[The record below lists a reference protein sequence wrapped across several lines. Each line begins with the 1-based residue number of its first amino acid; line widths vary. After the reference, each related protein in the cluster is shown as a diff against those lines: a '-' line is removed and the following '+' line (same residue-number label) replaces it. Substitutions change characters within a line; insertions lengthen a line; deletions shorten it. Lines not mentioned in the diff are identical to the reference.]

1 MKALRNPLALGVIGL
16 LAACSSGAPK
26 APDLVPLTPIMST
39 RLAWSTQVGA
49 TLPGQRPLAVPSG
62 VLLTNAAGVL
72 RELDAATGAVR
83 WQANVG
89 VPLNT
94 GAGSDGNT
102 AAVVSQG
109 NELIAVRGGA
119 RVWSQ
124 RLPAPSYTPPLV
136 AGQRVFVLTADRSVV
151 AFDAANGARLWIS
164 NRPADPLVLRHP
176 GALLAVGDTLVAGVG
191 GRLQGVDP
199 NNGRQRWSVALATPR
214 GTNEVERLVDVV
226 GPVAR
231 LGTQVCARAYSAV
244 VACVDARDG
253 TLQWSKASTGLKGV
267 AGNDVAVFGSD
278 SNGRVR
284 AWARQD
290 GRELWSVDRLSL
302 RSLSAPLAVGRVV
315 VLADDNGLVH
325 VLSREDGSDMARLNT
340 DPSGAVAEP
349 VLSGNTLLVQT
360 QNGGVF
366 AWLPE

>member
-1 MKALRNPLALGVIGL
+1 MMAVRLPLILGVMGA
-16 LAACSSGAPK
+16 LAACSGGAPK
-26 APDLVPLTPIMST
+26 APDLQPLTPIMST
-39 RLAWSTQVGA
+39 RLAWSAQVGE
-49 TLPGQRPLAVPSG
+49 TLPGQRPLAVAGG
-62 VLLTNAAGVL
+62 VLLANASGVL
-72 RELDAATGAVR
+72 RELDATTGALR

-89 VPLNT
+89 VPLIT
-94 GAGSDGNT
+94 GAGSDGST

-119 RVWSQ
+119 RAWSQ

-136 AGQRVFVLTADRSVV
+136 AGERVFVLTADRSVM
-151 AFDAANGARLWIS
+151 AFDAANGARLWSS
-164 NRPADPLVLRHP
+164 NRPSDPLVLRHP

-191 GRLQGVDP
+191 GRLQGLDP

-226 GPVAR
+226 SPVAR

-253 TLQWSKASTGLKGV
+253 TLQWSKASTGLKGL
-267 AGNDVAVFGSD
+267 AGNDTAVFGSD

-284 AWARQD
+284 AWTRQD
-290 GRELWSVDRLSL
+290 GRELWSIDRLAL
-302 RSLSAPLAVGRVV
+302 RNLSAPLAVGRVV

-340 DPSGAVAEP
+340 DASGAVAEP
-349 VLSGNTLLVQT
+349 VLAGTTLLVQT
-360 QNGGVF
+360 RNGGVF

>member
-1 MKALRNPLALGVIGL
+1 MKALRIPLTVGALVW

-26 APDLVPLTPIMST
+26 APDLAPVTPIMST
-39 RLAWSTQVGA
+39 RLAWTAQVGA
-49 TLPGQRPLAVPSG
+49 TLPGQRPLAVSGG
-62 VLLTNAAGVL
+62 VLLANAAGVL
-72 RELDAATGAVR
+72 RELDANTGAVR
-83 WQANVG
+83 WQADLG
-89 VPLNT
+89 IGLNT

-109 NELIAVRGGA
+109 NELIAVRAGA
-119 RVWSQ
+119 RAWSQ

-136 AGQRVFVLTADRSVV
+136 AGERVFVLTADRSVL
-151 AFDAANGARLWIS
+151 AFDASTGARLWAS

-191 GRLQGVDP
+191 GRVQGFDP
-199 NNGRQRWSVALATPR
+199 NNGRQRWSAALATPR

-231 LGTQVCARAYSAV
+231 LGTQVCARAYGA
-244 VACVDARDG
+244 AIGCVDASTG
-253 TLQWSKASTGLKGV
+253 AVQWSKTSTGLMGL
-267 AGNDVAVFGSD
+267 AGNDTAVFGAD

-290 GRELWSVDRLSL
+290 GRELWSMDRLAL
-302 RSLSAPLAVGRVV
+302 RSLTAPLAVGRV
-315 VLADDNGLVH
+315 LMIADDKGLVH
-325 VLSREDGSDMARLNT
+325 VLSREDGSDMARLST
-340 DPSGAVAEP
+340 DASGAAAEP
-349 VLSGNTLLVQT
+349 VLSGNALVVQT
-360 QNGGVF
+360 RNGGVF